1 MKLMRSGS
9 STNVVLPDLVPPNPG
24 LVPLNLVP
32 PNFDHLARPYR
43 WMERFT
49 FGPLLQQARTHF
61 LPRLA
66 GCTTALVLGDGDGRF
81 TAELLRRY
89 PQIQVHAV
97 DGSAAMLRS
106 LEDRCRAYAGRVK
119 TELADLRLWH
129 PNAEIRYDLVVTH
142 FFLDCLSTGEIGSL
156 ARRLAPV
163 MTLDAL
169 WLVSDFAIPHS
180 RFGRMLAAPLVGG
193 LYLAFR
199 ILTGLEAGK
208 LPDHAAA
215 LDSASWALDTNAT
228 RLRGLLISQLWRK
241 RENCR
246 IEAGSSTGASLGESC
261 SSNSGES
268 FGADRPLREQ

>member
-1 MKLMRSGS
+1 MELMRSAS
-9 STNVVLPDLVPPNPG
+9 STSGELPHLNPG

-43 WMERFT
+43 WMERLT

-61 LPRLA
+61 LPRLSE
-66 GCTTALVLGDGDGRF
+66 CNNALVLGDGDGRF

-89 PQIQVHAV
+89 PRIQVYAV

-106 LEDRCRAYAGRVK
+106 LEDRSRAYAGRVK
-119 TELADLRLWH
+119 TELADLRSWQ
-129 PNAEIRYDLVVTH
+129 PNAQIRYDVVVAH
-142 FFLDCLSTGEIGSL
+142 FFLDCLNTGEISSL

-163 MTLDAL
+163 TEPDAL
-169 WLVSDFAIPHS
+169 WLVSDFAIPDS

-199 ILTGLEAGK
+199 MLTGLEAGK

-215 LDSASWALDTNAT
+215 LDSAGWALDTHAT

-241 RENCR
+241 RENWMINPVR
-246 IEAGSSTGASLGESC
+246 TTGASLGESC

-268 FGADRPLREQ
+268 FGAEPPPRAR